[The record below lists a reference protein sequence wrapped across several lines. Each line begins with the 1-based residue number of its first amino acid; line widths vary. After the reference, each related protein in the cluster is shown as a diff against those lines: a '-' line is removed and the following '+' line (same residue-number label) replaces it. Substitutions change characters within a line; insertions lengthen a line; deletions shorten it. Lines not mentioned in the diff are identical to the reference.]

1 MVNAAD
7 AAGAAPDVAW
17 ISQVPI
23 PGSTIC
29 EETIMTTERIHRTTS
44 DDGTE
49 IVGRVVGE
57 GPSLVLVHGMIGD
70 GDIAWRELTPHL
82 TDRFTCHLPS
92 VRGRGLSG
100 DHPDHTI
107 ARWCEDITAYV
118 ASLDEPARL
127 LGWSAGGPLVLAA
140 AERLDTVTAVAAWE
154 SGASPLDAP
163 PVLMEDLGRLFPAI
177 EQAGTAARESRMT
190 DAVRAFLA
198 GICNDKEI
206 AALEGTD
213 FHERWADGIP
223 DMLVGFQNMQA
234 ETSLGSF
241 APEELWNIT
250 APTAFFVATETLLDR
265 GFPAAAEH
273 LARQID
279 GAQVREVAG
288 VGHFAPIVAPE
299 VVAAEIVEF
308 FESVLQPHEA
318 TQLVRRSPYDQS
330 RSISSWS

>member
-1 MVNAAD
+1 
-7 AAGAAPDVAW
+7 
-17 ISQVPI
+17 
-23 PGSTIC
+23 
-29 EETIMTTERIHRTTS
+29 MTTERIHRAAS

-49 IVGRVVGE
+49 IAGRVVGE
-57 GPSLVLVHGMIGD
+57 GPALVLVHGMIGD
-70 GDIAWRELTPHL
+70 GDLAWRELTPHL
-82 TDRFTCHLPS
+82 TDRFTCHRPS

-107 ARWCEDITAYV
+107 ARWCDDITAYV
-118 ASLDEPARL
+118 ASLDEPACL

-177 EQAGTAARESRMT
+177 EQVGIAASEGRMT
-190 DAVRAFLA
+190 DAVPAFLA
-198 GICNDKEI
+198 GICNDEEI

-223 DMLVGFQNMQA
+223 DMLVGFENMQA

-241 APEELWNIT
+241 APEELAKIT

-279 GAQVREVAG
+279 GAQVREVPG
-288 VGHFAPIVAPE
+288 VGHLAPIVAPD
-299 VVAAEIVEF
+299 VVATEVAGF
-308 FESVLQPHEA
+308 LESVLQPA
-318 TQLVRRSPYDQS
+318 
-330 RSISSWS
+330 

>member
-1 MVNAAD
+1 MDVT
-7 AAGAAPDVAW
+7 GAAPGA
-17 ISQVPI
+17 
-23 PGSTIC
+23 TIC
-29 EETIMTTERIHRTTS
+29 EETIMTTKRIHRAAS

-49 IVGRVVGE
+49 IVGRIEGE
-57 GPSLVLVHGMIGD
+57 GPSVVLVHGMIGD
-70 GDIAWRELTPHL
+70 GDTAWRELTPHL
-82 TDRFTCHLPS
+82 TDGFTCHLPS

-118 ASLDEPARL
+118 ASLDEPACL
-127 LGWSAGGPLVLAA
+127 LGWSGGGPLVLAA
-140 AERLDTVTAVAAWE
+140 AERLGTVTAVAAWE

-177 EQAGTAARESRMT
+177 EQVGIAASEGRMT

-241 APEELWNIT
+241 APEELTKIT
-250 APTAFFVATETLLDR
+250 APTAFFVAAETLLDR

-299 VVAAEIVEF
+299 VVAAEVAGF
-308 FESVLQPHEA
+308 FESVLQPA
-318 TQLVRRSPYDQS
+318 
-330 RSISSWS
+330 